1 MPVPRTSLLLL
12 MIAALGFVPASAE
25 VRGRVITS
33 GAAQAPLIELYTSEG
48 CSSCPPADRWLSSLA
63 GDAGLWTDFVPVA
76 FHVDY
81 WDYIGWKDRFA
92 TPAWSARQ
100 RELAAEGGA
109 RTVYT
114 PGVFVDGK
122 AWLGWRGGAAVP
134 HSAGRTGTLTL
145 HIDGQHIGAR
155 FETADQGISEP
166 VLHVA
171 LLGMGLES
179 HVKSGENRGRRLH
192 HDFVVLGFSSAR
204 LLREAD
210 DFTAVAR
217 LPVPSESAERYA
229 LAAWV
234 SANGNVAPVQAA
246 GGYLSSVP

>member
-1 MPVPRTSLLLL
+1 MSAGRFAPALLALLAGLPIAVGADDGGTVLTSSERQTPLL
-12 MIAALGFVPASAE
+12 
-25 VRGRVITS
+25 
-33 GAAQAPLIELYTSEG
+33 ELYTSEG

-63 GDAGLWTDFVPVA
+63 GDAGLWADFVPVE

-100 RELAAEGGA
+100 RELTAEGGA

-114 PGVFVDGK
+114 PGVFLDGK

-155 FETADQGISEP
+155 FVTADQGISEP

-192 HDFVVLGFSSAR
+192 HDFVVLGLSSAR
-204 LLREAD
+204 LLGEAD
-210 DFTAVAR
+210 VFTAVAR
-217 LPVPSESAERYA
+217 LPAASESAERYA